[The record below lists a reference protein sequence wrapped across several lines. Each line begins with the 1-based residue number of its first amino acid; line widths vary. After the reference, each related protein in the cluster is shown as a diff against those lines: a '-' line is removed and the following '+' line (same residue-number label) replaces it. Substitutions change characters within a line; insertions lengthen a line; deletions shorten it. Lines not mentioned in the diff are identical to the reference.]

1 MYHRFAKS
9 LKPSN
14 RTVDAMAS
22 NPAGLGYTW
31 LEWFDFYELSRKT
44 TPQNT
49 ERPGRGHPVR
59 VVGSLGRK
67 KVGRSAVGQTDKFDI
82 TNVNAM
88 FFRVMSRI
96 VSRVSWHQ
104 KMDVMPRGCRRR
116 LP

>member
-59 VVGSLGRK
+59 VVGGYWEVRRGGQPEIDKGSL
-67 KVGRSAVGQTDKFDI
+67 A
-82 TNVNAM
+82 NE
-88 FFRVMSRI
+88 FFRVMSSI
-96 VSRVSWHQ
+96 VSFVSWLGRPLL
-104 KMDVMPRGCRRR
+104 DIRAT
-116 LP
+116 L